1 MAIDPN
7 PAKSGEI
14 RVTPIKSG
22 QTEFEASVSTRS
34 GYAPGVST
42 PSDPSTLLCR
52 RAFLARSTT
61 GLGAVALASLLNEDV
76 LAAGAKS
83 KAPRAPKAAT
93 GALNGLH
100 FPAKA
105 RRIIYLFQ
113 SGAPSHIDLF
123 DTKPRLKEL
132 TNTELP
138 TSIRMGQR
146 ITGMTSGQKQLLCVG
161 SPFGF
166 QKRGQ
171 CGMEL
176 SELLPHIGGIA
187 DDICLIRSMFTEPI
201 NHDPAVTFF
210 ETGNQQPGRPVMG
223 SWVTYGLGSEN
234 SNLPGY
240 VVLLSGSGGQP
251 LQTRYWGNGF
261 LPGNYQGVP
270 FRAAGDAVL
279 YLSNPAGI
287 TPASR
292 RQLIDTMQELNRRQ
306 LGVIGDPDIAT
317 HIENYELAYRMQ
329 TAVPEL
335 MDIAKE
341 PKSVLDLYG
350 AEPGKASFANN
361 CLLARR
367 LAERGVRF
375 IQLCHRDWDHH
386 SSLPKEIQKQAKLTD
401 QARAALV
408 LDLKARGLLDDT
420 LVIWGGE
427 FGRTTYSQGE
437 IKKDS
442 FGRDHH
448 PRCFSLWMAGGGI
461 KGGMAYGATDD
472 FAYNITESPVHV
484 HDFHATMMHLLGIEH
499 TKLTYRFE
507 GRDYR
512 LTDVAGEV
520 VKGILA

>member
-1 MAIDPN
+1 MNWIEDLN
-7 PAKSGEI
+7 
-14 RVTPIKSG
+14 TL
-22 QTEFEASVSTRS
+22 AS
-34 GYAPGVST
+34 
-42 PSDPSTLLCR
+42 R
-52 RAFLARSTT
+52 RAFLARSST
-61 GLGAVALASLLNEDV
+61 GLGALALGSLLNGK
-76 LAAGAKS
+76 LGAAETKPDAKTS
-83 KAPRAPKAAT
+83 GIINPLHFAPKA
-93 GALNGLH
+93 
-100 FPAKA
+100 K
-105 RRIIYLFQ
+105 RVIYLFM

-123 DTKPRLKEL
+123 DPKPKLKEL

-138 TSIRMGQR
+138 ASVRMGQR

-161 SPFGF
+161 SPFEF
-166 QKRGQ
+166 KRHGK

-176 SELLPHIGGIA
+176 SELLPNIGKIA
-187 DDICLIRSMFTEPI
+187 DDLCLIRSMHTEPI

-210 ETGNQQPGRPVMG
+210 ATGNQQPGRPVMG
-223 SWVTYGLGSEN
+223 SWITYGLGSEN
-234 SNLPGY
+234 ANLPGY
-240 VVLLSGSGGQP
+240 IVLLSGGGGQP
-251 LQTRYWGNGF
+251 LQARYWGNGF
-261 LPGNYQGVP
+261 LPGDYQGVQ
-270 FRAAGDAVL
+270 FRGAGDAVL
-279 YLSNPAGI
+279 YLSNPKGVSSKA
-287 TPASR
+287 R
-292 RQLIDTMQELNRRQ
+292 RQLIDSMQELNRRQ

-329 TAVPEL
+329 TSVPDL
-335 MDIAKE
+335 MDISKE
-341 PKSVLDLYG
+341 SKATLEAYG

-386 SSLPKEIQKQAKLTD
+386 SDLPKGIRTQAKNTD
-401 QARAALV
+401 QASAALV
-408 LDLKARGLLDDT
+408 ADLKQRGLLDDT

-427 FGRTTYSQGE
+427 FGRTSYSQGE
-437 IKKDS
+437 IKKDN

-461 KGGMAYGATDD
+461 KPGITYGATDD
-472 FAYNITESPVHV
+472 FAYNITENPVHV

-520 VKGILA
+520 VREILA